1 MSASMY
7 FIPLMQSTSSRT
19 LHYRDYF
26 YVGQSYGSSS
36 SIAQGQIYVEH
47 LVPNT
52 VTQKCPLFMIHGY
65 GMTGVH
71 WLTGSN
77 NVSIGWADW
86 FLAKGFEIYIIDEP
100 SRGRSAHQVTVDG
113 PLHTVDTVTMQ
124 QRFTAPAQ
132 YNLWP
137 NAKLHTQWPGS
148 GVAGDDFFDQFY
160 ASIMPS
166 LSNSVE
172 LSEKTLHAGV
182 KLLDLI
188 DRPVILMTHS
198 QGSQFGW
205 LLADARPSLVKAIVN
220 LDPGGPPFFESAI
233 FSSRTQVASSTTEEQ
248 IWRFTPAR
256 PYGLTEIPIT
266 YSPPITSPSEL
277 AQQVIDD
284 SSPYFIHVQQ
294 AEPARKLINLVNI
307 PELVVTAEA
316 SYHSM
321 YDHCTVEFLR
331 RAGVPVEHVKLK
343 EVGIRGNGH
352 MMFIEKNAL
361 EIVEKEVG
369 PWIERVIRD

>member
-1 MSASMY
+1 
-7 FIPLMQSTSSRT
+7 MQSTPSKRCRGT

-26 YVGQSYGSSS
+26 YVGQSYASSS
-36 SIAQGQIYVEH
+36 SIVQGQIYVEH

-52 VTQKCPLFMIHGY
+52 VTQTFPLFMIHGY
-65 GMTGVH
+65 GMTGAH

-77 NVSIGWADW
+77 NASIGWADW

-100 SRGRSAHQVTVDG
+100 SRG
-113 PLHTVDTVTMQ
+113 P
-124 QRFTAPAQ
+124 Q

-166 LSNSVE
+166 LSDPVE
-172 LSEKTLHAGV
+172 LSEKTRDAGV

-233 FSSRTQVASSTTEEQ
+233 FSSRTPKVASSTAEEQ

-266 YSPPITSPSEL
+266 YSPPISSPSEL

-294 AEPARKLINLVNI
+294 AEPAHKLINLVNI
-307 PELVVTAEA
+307 PELVITAEA

-331 RAGVPVEHVKLK
+331 QAGVPVEHVKLE

-369 PWIERVIRD
+369 PWIEKVIRD